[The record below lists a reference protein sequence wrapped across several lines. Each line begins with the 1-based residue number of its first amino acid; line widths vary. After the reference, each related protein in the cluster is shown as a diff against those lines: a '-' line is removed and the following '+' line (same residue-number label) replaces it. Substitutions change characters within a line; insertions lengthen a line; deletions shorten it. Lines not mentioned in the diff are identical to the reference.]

1 LVDGNLLV
9 MNVCGVSCPVGC
21 CLLVAWVASV
31 ASVASVVS
39 VAVTQIK
46 ANVMYVA
53 TQLTTTD
60 DQNSQHKRD
69 KWSKKHNNT
78 DLIGLPDVRM
88 AVLQAFYSFP
98 GASLKT
104 IQDVSIA
111 DVSS

>member
-1 LVDGNLLV
+1 MFVVFL
-9 MNVCGVSCPVGC
+9 CPVGC
-21 CLLVAWVASV
+21 SLPVLSV
-31 ASVASVVS
+31 VRVS

-60 DQNSQHKRD
+60 DQNSQHQRD
-69 KWSKKHNNT
+69 RWSKRHNNT
-78 DLIGLPDVRM
+78 DLIALPDVRM

-104 IQDVSIA
+104 IEDVSTA
-111 DVSS
+111 DVSGSHF